1 MNEDNQKERELDDLE
16 GKLKELQSQLSKTDA
31 IDPQLEQQLRAVH
44 AHIDNIL
51 DPNQVSDMDA
61 LRDRLGEAVADFQ
74 DDHPQLAVALR
85 DIVTALSNMGI

>member
-1 MNEDNQKERELDDLE
+1 MNEDNRKERELDDLE
-16 GKLKELQSQLSKTDA
+16 GRLKELQDQLSRTDA
-31 IDPQLEQQLRAVH
+31 IDPQLEQKLRAVN
-44 AHIDNIL
+44 AQIDNIL
-51 DPNQVSDMDA
+51 DPDQVSDMDA